1 MSTVCKAPPRSQ
13 FLLQIRGF
21 GPAIPDE
28 DEWQRSE
35 TRQRRRNVFVSMK
48 RSKGPIRCVRVY
60 DVTKTGI
67 SVLSRDPC
75 YVGEVVSLGPNAP
88 IGPFQRFRVVHVT
101 HEGRAFRIG
110 MQLDY

>member
-1 MSTVCKAPPRSQ
+1 MSTVCKAPPRCQ

-21 GPAIPDE
+21 GPAMPDE

-35 TRQRRRNVFVSMK
+35 TRQRRRHVFVAMK
-48 RSKGPIRCVRVY
+48 RSQGPSRCVCVY

-75 YVGEVVSLGPNAP
+75 YIGEVVSLGPNAP

-101 HEGRAFRIG
+101 DEGSAFRIG